1 VTGDPTSGSTV
12 EPATRASGE
21 AIVKVEALRKTF
33 GDTVALAGVDL
44 EVESGTVI
52 GLLGPNGAGKTTMI
66 NCLTTLMVA
75 DSGSAS
81 IAGYDVIEEPE
92 AVRALIAV
100 TGQFAA
106 VDDALTGRENLQM
119 FGELMRLDA
128 SAAAARAEELLGL
141 FDLAAAADRRLR
153 TYSGGMRRRLD
164 LAASLVVE
172 PLVLFLDEPTTGLD
186 PRSRLA
192 LWEVVA
198 SLTAHG
204 VTVFLTTQYLDE
216 ADFLADRIVVIDHG
230 TVIAEGTSEELKG
243 QVSQDLCDIILV
255 EPSQLGEAV
264 AALGDLGATLDRT
277 DIELGELVIPAPEA
291 TAPVAEVVK
300 RLEAR
305 NIRIAHVGLRK
316 PTLDDVFMSLTGQ
329 PAEVAVSADDPDA

>member
-1 VTGDPTSGSTV
+1 MSAPIV
-12 EPATRASGE
+12 E
-21 AIVKVEALRKTF
+21 VEGLHKSF
-33 GDTVALAGVDL
+33 GDTVALAGIDL
-44 EVESGTVI
+44 EVEQGSVI
-52 GLLGPNGAGKTTMI
+52 GLLGPNGAGKTTTI
-66 NCLTTLMVA
+66 NCLTTLLTPDA
-75 DSGSAS
+75 GRAS
-81 IAGYDVIEEPE
+81 VAGYDVVQHPG

-119 FGELMRLDA
+119 FGQLMRLSRADA
-128 SAAAARAEELLGL
+128 TARADELLDL
-141 FDLAAAADRRLR
+141 FDLGAAANRRLR

-192 LWEVVA
+192 LWEVVG

-216 ADFLADRIVVIDHG
+216 ADSLADSIVVIDHG
-230 TVIAEGTSEELKG
+230 LVIASGTAEELKG
-243 QVSQDLCDIILV
+243 QVSQDLCDVTLV
-255 EPSQLGEAV
+255 EPAQLGDAV
-264 AALGDLGATLDRT
+264 VALGDLGATLDRT
-277 DIELGELVIPAPEA
+277 DSELGQLVVPAPQA
-291 TAPVAEVVK
+291 NAPVAEVVK

-305 NIRIAHVGLRK
+305 DIRIAHVGLRK
-316 PTLDDVFMSLTGQ
+316 PTLDDVFMALTGQ
-329 PAEVAVSADDPDA
+329 PAELAARGGDGDV

>member
-1 VTGDPTSGSTV
+1 MRGDSTAGAEAAPTEQADRGH
-12 EPATRASGE
+12 
-21 AIVKVEALRKTF
+21 IVKVEGLRKTF

-44 EVESGTVI
+44 EVEQGTVI

-66 NCLTTLMVA
+66 NCLTTLMTPDA
-75 DSGSAS
+75 GRAS
-81 IAGYDVIEEPE
+81 VAGYDVLTEPE

-119 FGELMRLDA
+119 FGQLMRLDGP
-128 SAAAARAEELLGL
+128 AAAARADELLGL
-141 FDLAAAADRRLR
+141 FDLSAAANRRLR

-216 ADFLADRIVVIDHG
+216 ADFLADKIVVIDHG
-230 TVIAEGTSEELKG
+230 AVIAEGTAEQLKE

-255 EPSQLGEAV
+255 NPSELGEAV

-277 DIELGELVIPAPEA
+277 NVELGELVIPAPEA
-291 TAPVAEVVK
+291 NAPVAEVVK

-305 NIRIAHVGLRK
+305 DIRIAHVGLRK
-316 PTLDDVFMSLTGQ
+316 PTLDDVFMALTGQ
-329 PAEVAVSADDPDA
+329 PAEVEEPRADT

>member
-1 VTGDPTSGSTV
+1 VTAAARGP
-12 EPATRASGE
+12 
-21 AIVKVEALRKTF
+21 IVKVEGLRKSF

-44 EVESGTVI
+44 EVEQGTVI

-66 NCLTTLMVA
+66 NCLTTLMTPDA
-75 DSGSAS
+75 GQAS
-81 IAGYDVIEEPE
+81 VAGYDVLEEPE
-92 AVRALIAV
+92 AVRAIIAV

-119 FGELMRLDA
+119 FGQLMRL
-128 SAAAARAEELLGL
+128 STSEAAARADELLAL
-141 FDLAAAADRRLR
+141 FDLTAAADRRLR

-216 ADFLADRIVVIDHG
+216 ADFLADKIVVIDHG
-230 TVIAEGTSEELKG
+230 RVIAEGTTEALKD
-243 QVSQDLCDIILV
+243 QVSQDLCDVTLV
-255 EPSQLGEAV
+255 DPSDLGAAV
-264 AALGDLGATLDRT
+264 AALGDLGATMDRT
-277 DIELGELVIPAPEA
+277 NVELGELVIPAPEA

-305 NIRIAHVGLRK
+305 DIRIAHVGLRK
-316 PTLDDVFMSLTGQ
+316 PTLDDVFMALTGE
-329 PAEVAVSADDPDA
+329 PAEVDTIEDELAH